1 MKTTGQLLIGEVSN
15 YDPRIARIS
24 TNPSTN
30 PSTNEFSFVKLVG
43 RIIAFYGTTSLTIEL
58 ELPRISTAIDRV
70 VSIF

>member
-30 PSTNEFSFVKLVG
+30 ECSFVKLVG
-43 RIIAFYGTTSLTIEL
+43 RIIVFYGTTSLTIEL